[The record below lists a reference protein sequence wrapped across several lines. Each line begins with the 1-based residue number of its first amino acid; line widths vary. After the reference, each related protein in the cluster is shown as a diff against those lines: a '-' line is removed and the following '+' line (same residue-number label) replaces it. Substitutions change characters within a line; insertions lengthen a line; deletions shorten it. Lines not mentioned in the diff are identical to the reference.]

1 MDFLSRLIDRVVDFT
16 GPYVA
21 VAILAVVIILL
32 IYRLMGR
39 A

>member
-1 MDFLSRLIDRVVDFT
+1 VDFLSRLVERVVDFT

-32 IYRLMGR
+32 IYRLL
-39 A
+39 